1 MFVTKPRLFLKYVF
15 EKRFAV
21 PSFNVSNL
29 EMARA
34 VVEAAVL
41 EDAPVMIQTD
51 FINFNYGGMDEL
63 YALVRSL
70 AETATVPFLL
80 HMYHHGEDQNFLRSF
95 CDCYYS
101 VLYDGGIVPLAE
113 NIRETARF
121 ADIDRK

>member
-1 MFVTKPRLFLKYVF
+1 MFVTKPRSFLKYVF
-15 EKRFAV
+15 ENRFAV

-51 FINFNYGGMDEL
+51 FINFNYGGMGEL

-70 AETATVPFLL
+70 AEPANVPVLL
-80 HMYHHGEDQNFLRSF
+80 HQDHLKG
-95 CDCYYS
+95 
-101 VLYDGGIVPLAE
+101 
-113 NIRETARF
+113 
-121 ADIDRK
+121 